1 MTNSTLTRTNETLY
15 AVAWVTSNSNDEP
28 EYDSEEAY
36 IEALAERA
44 AEAEA
49 YEPEG
54 WREYAIERWGVTPP
68 DGEQWPNGYKPF
80 FWPSTKRLYTT
91 RKAAEGRRDL
101 INHWGGNAVVVVAE
115 IDWVPLEEM
124 DAKWKR
130 DRLLKDRQK
139 IDAELA
145 ELEHGPIDTI
155 DPEGLSK
162 WPSVHRL

>member
-1 MTNSTLTRTNETLY
+1 MATKNALTRTNETLY
-15 AVAWVTSNSNDEP
+15 AVAWVVADEP

-36 IEALAERA
+36 LEALAEQE

-54 WREYAIERWGVTPP
+54 WREYAIERWGLVPP
-68 DGEQWPNGYKPF
+68 TDERWPNGYKPF

-101 INHWGGNAVVVVAE
+101 INHWGGDAVVVVAE
-115 IDWVPLEEM
+115 IDWVPVEEM
-124 DAKWKR
+124 DARWKR
-130 DRLLKDRQK
+130 ERLEQQRRV

-145 ELEHGPIDTI
+145 KMDGP
-155 DPEGLSK
+155 DP
-162 WPSVHRL
+162 WPLGA